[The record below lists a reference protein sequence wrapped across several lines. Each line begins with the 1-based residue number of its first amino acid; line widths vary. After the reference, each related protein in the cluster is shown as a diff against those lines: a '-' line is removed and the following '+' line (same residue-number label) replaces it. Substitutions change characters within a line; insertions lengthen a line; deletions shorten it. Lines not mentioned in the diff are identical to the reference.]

1 MDSGTISTRYAKAI
15 YKYAAGRGDETRLYE
30 EMKTLSKQFPALP
43 ELNKVLENPI
53 ISSEEKIKL
62 LTTAVGETASETC
75 KNVLRV
81 VVENGRA
88 SYMRQIAL
96 VYDQVY
102 RKAKNIVL
110 VKLTTVIGATD
121 KEKQSMVELISRP
134 TSPLKG
140 ESEQVPHLGGGG
152 GIEQVDFAAETDAD
166 IIGGFILEVE
176 DLRLDASVKNQLN
189 KLKLELIK

>member
-121 KEKQSMVELISRP
+121 KEKQSMVELIS
-134 TSPLKG
+134 
-140 ESEQVPHLGGGG
+140 GGKA
-152 GIEQVDFAAETDAD
+152 EQVDFAAETDSD

-189 KLKLELIK
+189 MMKLELIK